1 MNSSSKEHIYG
12 AMSTCVRLVDQMIR
26 YTTPRIILSFYRG
39 EIKKKKR
46 YSDRAVRPCS
56 FLFDVIFPRFLSH
69 KVACLLSAFAKDLI
83 RVKLGFEKKPSLI
96 SRSRSV
102 LLDL

>member
-1 MNSSSKEHIYG
+1 
-12 AMSTCVRLVDQMIR
+12 MSTYVRLVDQTIR
-26 YTTPRIILSFYRG
+26 YTTPRIIPSFHRG

-56 FLFDVIFPRFLSH
+56 FLLDVIFLGFFTLH
-69 KVACLLSAFAKDLI
+69 KVACLLSACAKDLI
-83 RVKLGFEKKPSLI
+83 RVKLGFEKPLSLI
-96 SRSRSV
+96 SRSTSV